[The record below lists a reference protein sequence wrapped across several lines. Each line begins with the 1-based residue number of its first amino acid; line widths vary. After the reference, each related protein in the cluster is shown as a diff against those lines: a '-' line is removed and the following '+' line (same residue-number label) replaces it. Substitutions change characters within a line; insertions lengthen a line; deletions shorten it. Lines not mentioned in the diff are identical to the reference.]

1 MSEDK
6 FLIQLLGKIGDDIAR
21 INDTIDKNQ
30 DRINGYIIESSTD
43 RKALRSL
50 IDGLYDRVEKLSK
63 MLGSHKKK
71 GVWALFVAT
80 ITGGAIASG
89 SLNYQKLF
97 EKLIPS
103 LGGE

>member
-21 INDTIDKNQ
+21 INDTIDRNQ

-50 IDGLYDRVEKLSK
+50 IDGLHDRVEKLSK
-63 MLGSHKKK
+63 MLGGHKKK

-80 ITGGAIASG
+80 LTGGAIASG
-89 SLNYQKLF
+89 TLNYQELF
-97 EKLIPS
+97 KS
-103 LGGE
+103 LLPFKGD